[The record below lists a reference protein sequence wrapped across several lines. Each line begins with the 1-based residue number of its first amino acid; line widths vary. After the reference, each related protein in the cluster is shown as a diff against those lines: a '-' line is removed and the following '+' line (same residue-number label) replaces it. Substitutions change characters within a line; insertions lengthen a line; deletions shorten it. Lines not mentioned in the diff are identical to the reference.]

1 MLNLVEYCDKKSMP
15 KPVSKKNAL
24 RRKVFILEDHP
35 IFREGLVQ
43 IVNNEPDM
51 KVCGAAESAEATLR
65 SVSKLKPDLILVD
78 IGLTGRSGLE
88 FIKEL
93 RTVNRSVKLLVVSMH
108 DEALYANRV
117 LRAGGNGY
125 IMKQENPE
133 ELVNAMR
140 DVLEGHIY
148 VSEEVLASGRH
159 GSVKHAAKTKKSPLD
174 QLTDSELEFLESL
187 GKGKSSK
194 DIASQLSLGVKAVAD
209 LCNQISK
216 KLNLKSL
223 NDLLRYATCWV
234 ETGAT

>member
-51 KVCGAAESAEATLR
+51 KVCGTAESAETTLR

-93 RTVNRSVKLLVVSMH
+93 RTVNRNVKLLVVSMH

-133 ELVNAMR
+133 ELVSAMR

-148 VSEEVLASGRH
+148 VSEEVLTSGRNS
-159 GSVKHAAKTKKSPLD
+159 SVKHAAKTKKSPLD

-194 DIASQLSLGVKAVAD
+194 DIASQLSLGVKAVTD
-209 LCNQISK
+209 LCDQISR